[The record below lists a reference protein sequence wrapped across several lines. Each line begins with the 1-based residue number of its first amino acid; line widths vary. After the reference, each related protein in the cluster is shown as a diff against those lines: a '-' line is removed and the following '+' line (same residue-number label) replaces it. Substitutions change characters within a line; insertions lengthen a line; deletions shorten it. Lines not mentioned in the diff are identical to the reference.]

1 MIVWGVSKK
10 STVHQSSVL
19 YHKTNNKLIRRESLL
34 PSNVLE
40 LLLSLFTK
48 AIVNLFV
55 NINYLTLH
63 CYLFSFPCSELIEFA
78 RKALISRVIELTDD
92 RTALKLEVSTLQET
106 TSRLESRIKEKEEDA
121 KRHGRLFLHVNIVW
135 KCYICYYGAINTTAV
150 AITLFSMI

>member
-1 MIVWGVSKK
+1 MGCFQK
-10 STVHQSSVL
+10 STAQQSSVL

-34 PSNVLE
+34 PPNLLE
-40 LLLSLFTK
+40 LLFSLFTK

-55 NINYLTLH
+55 ILNYLTLH

-78 RKALISRVIELTDD
+78 RRALISRVIELTDD

-106 TSRLESRIKEKEEDA
+106 TLRLESRIKEKEEDA

-150 AITLFSMI
+150 AITLLSMI